1 MQNQII
7 VFIVLKNFNLRHFK
21 ITFFV
26 IRQRHQLVFDVV
38 GN

>member
-7 VFIVLKNFNLRHFK
+7 VFIVLKSFK
-21 ITFFV
+21 IRQFKIAFFV
-26 IRQRHQLVFDVV
+26 SRQRHQLVFDVV